1 MNRTI
6 NDIDIFKLS
15 QSDYINNE
23 DYQILFMLYQ
33 PIIGIEAINLYLT
46 LVQEKLLTKRIN
58 LDFSHGRIK
67 SLLKISSTQLL
78 VAFQQ
83 LEAANLINTYYYSLK
98 STYIYKLCSPL
109 SANDFFANT
118 HLNSQLLKQLGSL
131 NYERQKFY
139 FLKNDIEI
147 TENYVNITQQEN
159 TIPQPLTLKTALN
172 NIYSVQEHHS
182 IPKPIYSFQNKTK
195 SDHVMKLNLNTHD
208 NAIISKDNSTII
220 NTTINSMQQKSPEEY
235 LKNLTGKIPTDKLKK
250 LIINLNNDF
259 QLNNAVINCLI
270 EYVWFKNNKR
280 LEPNYI
286 TKIAETFHENKIDN
300 INDALRHLKLAYARS
315 KKNPQQQF
323 QQESLWSTVE
333 QQVTP
338 LNFDKK
344 LMKKYKVNNT
354 NKKDITLT
362 QEEINNILKEF
373 DAH

>member
-15 QSDYINNE
+15 QLEHINSE

-58 LDFSHGRIK
+58 LDFNHGRIK
-67 SLLKISSTQLL
+67 SLLKLSSTQLL
-78 VAFQQ
+78 IAFQQ

-98 STYIYKLCSPL
+98 STYIYQLCSPL
-109 SANDFFANT
+109 SADDFFANT
-118 HLNSQLLKQLGSL
+118 HLSSQLLKQLGSL

-139 FLKNDIEI
+139 FLKSDIEI

-172 NIYSVQEHHS
+172 NIYCVQEQNET
-182 IPKPIYSFQNKTK
+182 PKPIYSFQNKMQ
-195 SDHVMKLNLNTHD
+195 SHMMKVNLNTYD
-208 NAIISKDNSTII
+208 NKIVSKDNSKII
-220 NTTINSMQQKSPEEY
+220 NTTLNLMQQKSPEEY
-235 LKNLTGKIPTDKLKK
+235 LKNLTGKVLITDKIKTTLET
-250 LIINLNNDF
+250 LTNNF
-259 QLNNAVINCLI
+259 RLNNAVINCLI

-286 TKIAETFHENKIDN
+286 IKIAETFQENKIDS
-300 INDALRHLKLAYARS
+300 IDDALRHLKLAYARS
-315 KKNPQQQF
+315 KKNPQQKF
-323 QQESLWSTVE
+323 QQESLWSTTE
-333 QQVTP
+333 QITSN
-338 LNFDKK
+338 NFNKK
-344 LMKKYKVNNT
+344 LIKNHKVDN
-354 NKKDITLT
+354 NKKNITLT
-362 QEEINNILKEF
+362 EEEINNILKEF

>member
-6 NDIDIFKLS
+6 NDIDIFKLN
-15 QSDYINNE
+15 QSEYINNE

-58 LDFSHGRIK
+58 LDFNHGRIK
-67 SLLKISSTQLL
+67 SLLKITSTQLL

-83 LEAANLINTYYYSLK
+83 LESVNLINTYYYSLK
-98 STYIYKLCSPL
+98 STYIYQLCSPL
-109 SANDFFANT
+109 SADDFFANI
-118 HLNSQLLKQLGSL
+118 HLNSELLKQLGTL

-159 TIPQPLTLKTALN
+159 TIPQSLKLKTALN
-172 NIYSVQEHHS
+172 NIYATQKQIS
-182 IPKPIYSFQNKTK
+182 ISRPIYSFQNKNQINA
-195 SDHVMKLNLNTHD
+195 MKVNLNSNSNTV
-208 NAIISKDNSTII
+208 ISKDNSDFI
-220 NTTINSMQQKSPEEY
+220 NTTLNLMQQKLPEEY
-235 LKNLTGKIPTDKLKK
+235 LKNLTGKIPTDKLKTT
-250 LIINLNNDF
+250 LEILTNNF

-286 TKIAETFHENKIDN
+286 IKIAETFQENQINSID
-300 INDALRHLKLAYARS
+300 DALSHLKLAYARS

-323 QQESLWSTVE
+323 QQESLWSTTE
-333 QQVTP
+333 QSTTN
-338 LNFDKK
+338 NFNKK
-344 LMKKYKVNNT
+344 LIKKYKVDNI

>member
-15 QSDYINNE
+15 QSEYINNE

-58 LDFSHGRIK
+58 LDFNHGRIK

-83 LEAANLINTYYYSLK
+83 LESVNLINTYYYSLK
-98 STYIYKLCSPL
+98 STYIYQLCSPL
-109 SANDFFANT
+109 SADDFFANT
-118 HLNSQLLKQLGSL
+118 HLNSELLKQLGTL

-139 FLKNDIEI
+139 FLKSDIEI

-159 TIPQPLTLKTALN
+159 TIPQALKLKTVLN
-172 NIYSVQEHHS
+172 NIYTVEEQTS
-182 IPKPIYSFQNKTK
+182 IFRPIFSFQNKNQIN
-195 SDHVMKLNLNTHD
+195 VMKVNLNSNGNTV
-208 NAIISKDNSTII
+208 ISKNNSEII
-220 NTTINSMQQKSPEEY
+220 NTTLNLMQQKSPEEY
-235 LKNLTGKIPTDKLKK
+235 LKNLTGKIPTDKLKTT
-250 LIINLNNDF
+250 LEILTNNF
-259 QLNNAVINCLI
+259 QLNDAVINCLI

-286 TKIAETFHENKIDN
+286 IKIAETFQENKIN
-300 INDALRHLKLAYARS
+300 SINDALSHLKLAYARS
-315 KKNPQQQF
+315 KKSQQQQF
-323 QQESLWSTVE
+323 KQESLWSTTTE
-333 QQVTP
+333 QLTTN
-338 LNFDKK
+338 NFNKK
-344 LMKKYKVNNT
+344 LIKKNKVNNF